1 MKQHKRQVN
10 GQALALAATLATL
23 GVSVGV
29 EVQAVLAASPEAT
42 IGSSQVKIGH
52 EGIKKDAIQMKENA
66 IQQKLD
72 ATQHK
77 LPSMQHKDRVMPGV
91 KPVDPPR

>member
-1 MKQHKRQVN
+1 MTQHKR
-10 GQALALAATLATL
+10 QALALAAALATL
-23 GVSVGV
+23 GLSVGV
-29 EVQAVLAASPEAT
+29 EIQSVLAASPEAP
-42 IGSSQVKIGH
+42 IGSNQFKVGH

-77 LPSMQHKDRVMPGV
+77 LPSMQQKDRMMPGV